1 MANNLTEQEIQRR
14 VDHLIKMDDVMRNL
28 NDENLVMTWLEG
40 GVPDEAVFQE
50 DWDILH
56 FMATYEDEDG
66 SSYEETVKIYNYLLA
81 EDAKD

>member
-28 NDENLVMTWLEG
+28 NDEDLVMTWLEG

-50 DWDILH
+50 DWDILR
-56 FMATYEDEDG
+56 FVATYEDEDG
-66 SSYEETVKIYNYLLA
+66 SSYEETVKLYNYLLA